1 MRNVKGFALSLV
13 FAIIGIIMF
22 IFFISTGF
30 PAMEHDVEVC
40 TEPVE
45 AVVIEKYKGIRVR
58 PRRWK

>member
-45 AVVIEKYKGIRVR
+45 AVVIENIKEYV
-58 PRRWK
+58 